1 MFFSPSHDDGN
12 HVLAYPPPELF
23 SSVLNRISQVKKK
36 LKINK
41 MPCKYLVAEPVFER
55 EVELVLFLH
64 GHGAVVLDLPDV
76 AHALDVPGAAAHHV
90 NADVLLQLLDVVLAA
105 GPVEQIK

>member
-1 MFFSPSHDDGN
+1 
-12 HVLAYPPPELF
+12 
-23 SSVLNRISQVKKK
+23 
-36 LKINK
+36 